1 MAMKFALSSLSLPAV
16 DTPQVFARAREAGY
30 DGVELHA
37 TPDDPAELRQSAGI
51 EIACLATDFEIPAKA
66 GARRKATAEIKRL
79 IETTAAL
86 RCPHLRLRA
95 GAARRGQSAGA
106 FAAELREWILP
117 LADMAGGQGVSLLI
131 DNAGAFARSRDLWTL
146 LDLLNHP
153 RVAAAWVLAG
163 GESPYVAVPT
173 LNSHIRYVV
182 VGEEDLGLE
191 NFFDRLRGIGYG
203 GYVTVRSNNAGLAH
217 ALSRVRQAAGR
228 K

>member
-37 TPDDPAELRQSAGI
+37 TSADPAELRQSAGI
-51 EIACLATDFEIPAKA
+51 DIACLATDFEIPAKA
-66 GARRKATAEIKRL
+66 AARKKATADVKRL

-86 RCPHLRLRA
+86 GCGHLRLRA
-95 GAARRGQSAGA
+95 GMARRGQSAGA
-106 FAAELREWILP
+106 FAAELSEWILP
-117 LADMAGGQGVSLLI
+117 LADLAAGQRVSLLI

-153 RVAAAWVLAG
+153 RVLAAWELAG

-173 LNSHIRYVV
+173 LNSRIRYVV
-182 VGEEDLGLE
+182 VGEEDPGLE
-191 NFFDRLRGIGYG
+191 NLFDRLRGIGYG
-203 GYVTVRSNNAGLAH
+203 GYVTVRSNEEGLAH
-217 ALSRVRQAAGR
+217 ALSRVRQAAGM